1 MRINPN
7 IDPDNSAYDRV
18 SDENFE
24 EPGGDTEEF
33 DEEDL
38 SSEGSSAPS
47 EYPGRS
53 NNRRDVPE
61 RRNEN

>member
-24 EPGGDTEEF
+24 EPGEHTEEF

-38 SSEGSSAPS
+38 SEGSSEES
-47 EYPGRS
+47 VF
-53 NNRRDVPE
+53 DVRGQSQ